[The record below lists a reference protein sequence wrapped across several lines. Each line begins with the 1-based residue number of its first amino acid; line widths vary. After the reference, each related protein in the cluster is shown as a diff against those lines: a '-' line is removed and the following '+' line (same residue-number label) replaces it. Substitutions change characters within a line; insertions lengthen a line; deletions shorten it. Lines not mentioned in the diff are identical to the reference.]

1 MENLD
6 SLHINFSPGS
16 LWVLNA
22 ILGFIMFG
30 VALDLEKNDF
40 VLLAKNW
47 KSALVGLFSQ
57 YILLPFT
64 TYLLVMALQPSP
76 GLALGMFLIA
86 ACPVGNVTNLI
97 TKVSNGNVALSI
109 GLSSTAHLLAAF
121 VLPINFAIY
130 GSLYPPTSML
140 MRQVNVDG
148 QEMAL
153 TVFLII
159 ATPLLL
165 GLLSKLYL
173 PRFVQFSK
181 AWFNRLSMLFLIF
194 FILAAFAS
202 NAKVLVENI
211 RHVALLVVAQN
222 SLALGGGW
230 LLGKLFRLPEPD
242 VRTVTIESG
251 IHNSGLGLF
260 LIFQFFNGNGS
271 MALIA
276 VCWGVWH
283 LISGWV
289 LAWYW
294 GKRIPNQPLK

>member
-1 MENLD
+1 MQDLD
-6 SLHINFSPGS
+6 ALHINFSPGS

-30 VALDLEKNDF
+30 VALDLEKKDF

-64 TYLLVMALQPSP
+64 TFLLVLALQPSP

-109 GLSSTAHLLAAF
+109 GLSSTAHLAAAF
-121 VLPINFAIY
+121 VLPLNFALY
-130 GSLYPPTSML
+130 GSFYGPTSDL
-140 MRQVNVDG
+140 MRQINVDG

-165 GLLSKLYL
+165 GLLCKRYL
-173 PRFVQFSK
+173 PRFAELSK
-181 AWFNRLSMLFLIF
+181 AWFNRLSMLFLVF
-194 FILAAFAS
+194 FIVASFAS

-211 RHVALLVVAQN
+211 KHVAILVVLQN
-222 SLALGGGW
+222 GLALGGGW
-230 LLGKLFRLPEPD
+230 LLGRLFRLPEPD
-242 VRTVTIESG
+242 IRTVTIESG

-260 LIFQFFNGNGS
+260 LIFQFFEGNGS
-271 MALIA
+271 MALVA

-283 LISGWV
+283 LISGWA
-289 LAWYW
+289 LALWW
-294 GKRIPNQPLK
+294 SKNPPKV

>member
-1 MENLD
+1 MVRMQDLD
-6 SLHINFSPGS
+6 SLQIYFSPSS

-64 TYLLVMALQPSP
+64 TYLLVLALQPSP

-97 TKVSNGNVALSI
+97 TKVSKGNVALSI

-121 VLPINFAIY
+121 VLPLNFALY
-130 GSLYPPTSML
+130 GRLYSPTADL
-140 MRQVNVDG
+140 IRQINVDVK
-148 QEMAL
+148 EMAL

-165 GLLSKLYL
+165 GLFCKRYF
-173 PRFVQFSK
+173 PRFAEISK
-181 AWFNRLSMLFLIF
+181 AWFNRLSMLFLVF
-194 FILAAFAS
+194 FIVAAFAS
-202 NAKVLVENI
+202 NAKVLMDNI
-211 RHVALLVVAQN
+211 QHVALLVILQN
-222 SLALGGGW
+222 GIALGGGW
-230 LLGKLFRLPEPD
+230 ALGKLFQLPEAD

-260 LIFQFFNGNGS
+260 LIFQFFDGRGS
-271 MALIA
+271 MALVA

-283 LISGWV
+283 LISGWG
-289 LAWYW
+289 LAWWW
-294 GKRIPNQPLK
+294 GRK